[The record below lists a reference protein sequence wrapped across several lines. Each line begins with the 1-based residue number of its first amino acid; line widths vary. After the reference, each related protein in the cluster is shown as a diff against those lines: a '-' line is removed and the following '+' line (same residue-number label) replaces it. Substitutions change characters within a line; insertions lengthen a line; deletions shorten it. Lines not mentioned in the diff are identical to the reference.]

1 MAAEF
6 KVSIGA
12 DIAGLNSGLNSAE
25 NRISSFVSKVNKVGE
40 LGDVFQNI
48 GAKLTAGLTLPIIGL
63 GAASIKSFGEIQ
75 SLQKGLEAVMGSAS
89 AAGSEFEK
97 LKEVAKLPGLGLNEA
112 VRGSVSLQA
121 AGFSAD
127 QARESLLAF
136 GNALATVG
144 KGKNELNF
152 VILALTQLQNKSSGF
167 GQDLRQLTE
176 QLPQLRG
183 ALTDAFGTADSEA
196 IAKLGI
202 TGAEVVQRI
211 TKEFAK
217 LPPVTGGIKNAF
229 ENLSDSINVSLGKV
243 GQIIDKNLNITGLL
257 EKVSNGISKLVG
269 WFEELS
275 PSTQTAILSV
285 AGLAAA
291 IGPLLIGIGGLMKTL
306 PLLVAETGLLRLGF
320 VGLLSPIGLF
330 TTAAVLLGT
339 TIALNYKETKTSTER
354 NKEWA
359 DSLAK
364 ATANARIEISALET
378 LYQKTQNTKIS
389 TDERKKAVDKL
400 QESYPKYFANIKDEI
415 ILNGGAE
422 KSYLSLKNAILLAAR
437 AKAAQSEIEKR
448 AQERLNE
455 ELDLREKLNKQLEI
469 YKNPKPIQNVRIG
482 STGGNV
488 SFVDVETVKNDAK
501 AAAFAIIQQL
511 KQLGATYK
519 QQDAELLRIIEEGQ
533 PFLEKGAE
541 GSGDA
546 IVKGLEK
553 AEKKLKGKKVNI
565 EFETPTPL
573 TDSKAF
579 KDYQKKSEEDLAWE
593 REMFQMR
600 EDLYYNHAEAIRNST
615 PLIAKALTDQQ
626 IAIKEMN
633 LAIQKEFEE
642 IAESSAVSSLQ
653 NLFGDIGNAIGEG
666 GNLIAAIGRSLIG
679 SFGAFLSQMGDMLI
693 KYGTLAV
700 VKGKLDLA
708 IAAGGPTAIAAGIA
722 AIAVGA
728 LLKVAGAALGSAA
741 SKGFGGGSGSY
752 SGSTSSA
759 TGDSSSSYTSSSTV
773 YQNGG
778 FNDEVVF
785 KINGYDLIGV
795 ISKNQ
800 DRLTRLGN

>member
-25 NRISSFVSKVNKVGE
+25 NRISYFVSKVNKIGE

-48 GAKLTAGLTLPIIGL
+48 GAKLTAGLTLPIVGL
-63 GAASIKSFGEIQ
+63 GAAAVKSYGEIEA
-75 SLQKGLEAVMGSAS
+75 LMKGLNAVMGSAA
-89 AAGSEFEK
+89 AAGNEFEK
-97 LKEVAKLPGLGLNEA
+97 LKEVAKLPGLGLEEA
-112 VRGSVSLQA
+112 VRGSVSLQS

-196 IAKLGI
+196 IAKLGV

-229 ENLSDSINVSLGKV
+229 ENLSDSSSIALSKL

-257 EKVSNGISKLVG
+257 EKVSNGISSLVD
-269 WFEELS
+269 WFSELS
-275 PSTQTAILSV
+275 PSVQTGILAF

-291 IGPLLIGIGGLMKTL
+291 LGPVLLAIGAFMSAL
-306 PLLVAETGLLRLGF
+306 PTILTG
-320 VGLLSPIGLF
+320 VGAISTALTALTGPIGLVVVGVG
-330 TTAAVLLGT
+330 AVIAVFVTQWSKIKPIIINTINYFIDLYNESMVFRAGIEA
-339 TIALNYKETKTSTER
+339 IALSFNNLWSVVKGVARIIWDTIKT
-354 NKEWA
+354 
-359 DSLAK
+359 LAK
-364 ATANARIEISALET
+364 GIITAFGAVGDVIKGAFTGKLDLVQKGLVDFNKNVGQTAQNLAKNLGNNIKGIFNDIGDNVSNFLDKTINGNKKARI
-378 LYQKTQNTKIS
+378 
-389 TDERKKAVDKL
+389 TD
-400 QESYPKYFANIKDEI
+400 IKVGIPGLPEATEKEVENGV
-415 ILNGGAE
+415 NGGIA
-422 KSYLSLKNAILLAAR
+422 
-437 AKAAQSEIEKR
+437 
-448 AQERLNE
+448 
-455 ELDLREKLNKQLEI
+455 
-469 YKNPKPIQNVRIG
+469 
-482 STGGNV
+482 
-488 SFVDVETVKNDAK
+488 
-501 AAAFAIIQQL
+501 
-511 KQLGATYK
+511 
-519 QQDAELLRIIEEGQ
+519 
-533 PFLEKGAE
+533 
-541 GSGDA
+541 
-546 IVKGLEK
+546 K

-565 EFETPTPL
+565 EYEYETTGAL
-573 TDSKAF
+573 GVG
-579 KDYQKKSEEDLAWE
+579 KKEDIIKSVE
-593 REMFQMR
+593 G
-600 EDLYYNHAEAIRNST
+600 N
-615 PLIAKALTDQQ
+615 LIDDD
-626 IAIKEMN
+626 IATNTFLENVRKN
-633 LAIQKEFEE
+633 TLAIQQEFKNRANGVVLEIKAFNAQIQQAFTE
-642 IAESSAVSSLQ
+642 IAENSAVSSLQ

-666 GNLIAAIGRSLIG
+666 GNVIAAIGKSLIG

-700 VKGKLDLA
+700 AKGKLDLA
-708 IAAGGPTAIAAGIA
+708 IAVGGPTAIAAGIA

-741 SKGFGGGSGSY
+741 SKGFGGGSGS
-752 SGSTSSA
+752 SGGSTSSS
-759 TGDSSSSYTSSSTV
+759 TGSSSGAYTSSSTV

-778 FNDEVVF
+778 FNGEVVF

>member
-112 VRGSVSLQA
+112 VKGSINLQSIGIDA
-121 AGFSAD
+121 EKS
-127 QARESLLAF
+127 RNILLQF
-136 GNALATVG
+136 GNAVATVG
-144 KGKNELNF
+144 KGRAEFERAIYGVQQLANTDFPLGEDLN
-152 VILALTQLQNKSSGF
+152 IIKDA
-167 GQDLRQLTE
+167 
-176 QLPQLRG
+176 LPQVSNL
-183 ALTDAFGTADSEA
+183 LKEAFGTARSEELQ
-196 IAKLGI
+196 KLGI
-202 TGAEVVQRI
+202 SSQQVLGVITGGLE
-211 TKEFAK
+211 K
-217 LPPVTGGIKNAF
+217 LPRVNGGVKGAF

-243 GQIIDKNLNITGLL
+243 GQIIDKNLNITSLL

-285 AGLAAA
+285 AGFAAA
-291 IGPLLIGIGGLMKTL
+291 IGPLLIGIGSLMKTL

-330 TTAAVLLGT
+330 TAAAVLLGT
-339 TIALNYKETKTSTER
+339 TIALTYKETKTSADR

-359 DSLAK
+359 ESLAK

-389 TDERKKAVDKL
+389 IDERKKAVDKL
-400 QESYPKYFANIKDEI
+400 QESYPKYFANIKDEV

-448 AQERLNE
+448 AQERLND
-455 ELDLREKLNKQLEI
+455 ELDLREKLNKQLEN

-511 KQLGATYK
+511 KQLGATYR

-533 PFLEKGAE
+533 PSLEKGAE

-553 AEKKLKGKKVNI
+553 ANKKVKNKVDEIKYAYEQTGALGVGKKEGIISGVFQNLIGDENASNAFLERVKTSFNGLI
-565 EFETPTPL
+565 EEIN
-573 TDSKAF
+573 SR
-579 KDYQKKSEEDLAWE
+579 KSDL
-593 REMFQMR
+593 
-600 EDLYYNHAEAIRNST
+600 
-615 PLIAKALTDQQ
+615 Q
-626 IAIKEMN
+626 IAIEEMN
-633 LAIQKEFEE
+633 LAISESWSRTLTQGIGDG
-642 IAESSAVSSLQ
+642 IANLANSLGEAMANGGNFIQ
-653 NLFGDIGNAIGEG
+653 SIGKSLLSTIGDIAIQLGKSAISIG
-666 GNLIAAIGRSLIG
+666 VGMIAIKA
-679 SFGAFLSQMGDMLI
+679 AF
-693 KYGTLAV
+693 KNPA
-700 VKGKLDLA
+700 
-708 IAAGGPTAIAAGIA
+708 TAIAAG
-722 AIAVGA
+722 VA
-728 LLKVAGAALGSAA
+728 LVALGSFI
-741 SKGFGGGSGSY
+741 KGTVAKIPEGGGNSGNYSTSTGGSG
-752 SGSTSSA
+752 G
-759 TGDSSSSYTSSSTV
+759 SYTSSSTV

-778 FNDEVVF
+778 FNGEVVF